1 MNIFK
6 NSIFIS
12 TMVNTYLSR
21 CRSRDVLELV
31 CTGLWELI
39 LHISFQLYVQWY
51 HVGSLKLNMV
61 EVLTP
66 WKSANSANQG
76 LLIPSSYPWKAVI
89 KYLSYHWGKKPHEQK
104 IFGFSR
110 PKFWKSWLHW
120 ALLMH
125 RYLKSVWKINV
136 LIKKYSDFQL
146 PNLFSNVVEIYR
158 VQAYTFPGFAAISVY
173 GIDQILEEF
182 GN

>member
-1 MNIFK
+1 MDWLFFLNEFMNIFK

-89 KYLSYHWGKKPHEQK
+89 KYLSYHWGKNHMSKRFLGSQ
-104 IFGFSR
+104 
-110 PKFWKSWLHW
+110 
-120 ALLMH
+120 
-125 RYLKSVWKINV
+125 
-136 LIKKYSDFQL
+136 
-146 PNLFSNVVEIYR
+146 
-158 VQAYTFPGFAAISVY
+158 
-173 GIDQILEEF
+173 DQNF
-182 GN
+182 GNHDSIEPF